1 MSATSQNSELLKMQK
16 LREDE
21 AVAVGAGEF
30 LSGLRDL
37 PDSLAPPGA
46 AKLKLGSGDLKAKS
60 LRIK

>member
-1 MSATSQNSELLKMQK
+1 MQK